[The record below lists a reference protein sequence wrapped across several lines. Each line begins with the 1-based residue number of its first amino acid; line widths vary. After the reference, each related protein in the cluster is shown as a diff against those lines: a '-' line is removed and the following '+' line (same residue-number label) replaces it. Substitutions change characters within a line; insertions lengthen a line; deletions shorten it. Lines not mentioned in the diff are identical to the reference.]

1 MKGSR
6 MSLPTQMAIG
16 MVLGI
21 AAGALTPAMGLD
33 PSWYKP
39 VGQLFINLVRMVV
52 VPLVLTTLVAG
63 AASVG
68 DVSKLGRVAGK
79 TLAYYLVTT
88 AVAVV
93 IGLVLAN
100 IFQPGSGLSI
110 STEGLKAKE
119 VAPPTLIDVF
129 LNIVPIN
136 PIEALS
142 KGNMLQI
149 IFFALLFGFGL
160 SVIGDKGKQVLHFFD
175 GAADVMIKVTGFVML
190 YAPIGVFGLMAYT
203 VSMHGLSVLLPLI
216 KLVLVMYLACILQIL
231 IVYLPCVKVTGL
243 TPSRFLKGL
252 ASPMMIAFTTCSS
265 AAALSTTLLS
275 VQKLGASR
283 SVSSFSIPLGNTIN
297 MDGAAIY
304 MGIAAI
310 FAAEV
315 YGIPM
320 PLDRQLT
327 VILLAVLAS
336 IGSMGVPGAA
346 LIMITMVFTQVGIP
360 LEAIALVAGVDR
372 IMDMARTTINVLG
385 DATGALFVSKLESDF
400 DPERGVGPP
409 AGLDLTRKLFD
420 HTRAEA
426 DQEHLPV
433 MLYSFPDRIGERP
446 AFLLGKTAD
455 NPGEAIGDIMA
466 ELARAGATVIGMP
479 CNTAHSPRI
488 LDAALEKLN
497 ATGRPVRFVHMID
510 AVVRHVRQRCGE
522 GARVGILSTLA
533 TLETRLYQDSLERA
547 GLEALHPAPDGC
559 ARVQEAIS
567 NREYGIK
574 ARNPVT
580 ERARAD
586 LLDEARRLAGNAD
599 AIILGC
605 TEIPLALPEKEL
617 GGVPLIDATDILA
630 LELVRAFAPEKLR

>member
-1 MKGSR
+1 MSKKHSK
-6 MSLPTQMAIG
+6 MSLPVQMVIG
-16 MVLGI
+16 LVLGVI
-21 AAGALTPAMGLD
+21 VGSMTSAEFTAAYLRPF
-33 PSWYKP
+33 
-39 VGQLFINLVRMVV
+39 GQLFITLIRMVV
-52 VPLVLTTLVAG
+52 VPLVLATIIAG
-63 AASVG
+63 AAG
-68 DVSKLGRVAGK
+68 IHDLSKLGRVA
-79 TLAYYLVTT
+79 TLVYYFLTT
-88 AVAVV
+88 GVAVA
-93 IGLVLAN
+93 IGLFLAN
-100 IFQPGSGLSI
+100 IMQPGIGLDL
-110 STEGLKAKE
+110 STKGLEAKQIT
-119 VAPPTLIDVF
+119 PPSLIQTL
-129 LNIVPIN
+129 LNIVPMN
-136 PIEALS
+136 PIDALA
-142 KGNMLQI
+142 KGNMLQV
-149 IFFALLFGFGL
+149 IFFAVIFGFAL
-160 SVIGDKGKQVLHFFD
+160 SSLGETGKPLLRIFELIG
-175 GAADVMIKVTGFVML
+175 DVMIRMTNMVMM

-400 DPERGVGPP
+400 DPERG
-409 AGLDLTRKLFD
+409 
-420 HTRAEA
+420 E
-426 DQEHLPV
+426 
-433 MLYSFPDRIGERP
+433 
-446 AFLLGKTAD
+446 
-455 NPGEAIGDIMA
+455 
-466 ELARAGATVIGMP
+466 
-479 CNTAHSPRI
+479 
-488 LDAALEKLN
+488 
-497 ATGRPVRFVHMID
+497 
-510 AVVRHVRQRCGE
+510 
-522 GARVGILSTLA
+522 
-533 TLETRLYQDSLERA
+533 
-547 GLEALHPAPDGC
+547 
-559 ARVQEAIS
+559 
-567 NREYGIK
+567 
-574 ARNPVT
+574 
-580 ERARAD
+580 
-586 LLDEARRLAGNAD
+586 RLAA
-599 AIILGC
+599 A
-605 TEIPLALPEKEL
+605 E
-617 GGVPLIDATDILA
+617 
-630 LELVRAFAPEKLR
+630 

>member
-142 KGNMLQI
+142 KGN
-149 IFFALLFGFGL
+149 LLFGFGL

-283 SVSSFSIPLGNTIN
+283 SVSSFSIPLGNTI
-297 MDGAAIY
+297 Y

-400 DPERGVGPP
+400 DPERG
-409 AGLDLTRKLFD
+409 
-420 HTRAEA
+420 E
-426 DQEHLPV
+426 
-433 MLYSFPDRIGERP
+433 
-446 AFLLGKTAD
+446 
-455 NPGEAIGDIMA
+455 
-466 ELARAGATVIGMP
+466 
-479 CNTAHSPRI
+479 
-488 LDAALEKLN
+488 
-497 ATGRPVRFVHMID
+497 
-510 AVVRHVRQRCGE
+510 
-522 GARVGILSTLA
+522 
-533 TLETRLYQDSLERA
+533 
-547 GLEALHPAPDGC
+547 
-559 ARVQEAIS
+559 
-567 NREYGIK
+567 
-574 ARNPVT
+574 
-580 ERARAD
+580 
-586 LLDEARRLAGNAD
+586 RLAA
-599 AIILGC
+599 A
-605 TEIPLALPEKEL
+605 E
-617 GGVPLIDATDILA
+617 
-630 LELVRAFAPEKLR
+630 

>member
-110 STEGLKAKE
+110 STEGLKAKD
-119 VAPPTLIDVF
+119 VAPPTLVDVF

-203 VSMHGLSVLLPLI
+203 VSMHGLTCFCRS
-216 KLVLVMYLACILQIL
+216 
-231 IVYLPCVKVTGL
+231 
-243 TPSRFLKGL
+243 S
-252 ASPMMIAFTTCSS
+252 SSCSS
-265 AAALSTTLLS
+265 CISP
-275 VQKLGASR
+275 ASFR
-283 SVSSFSIPLGNTIN
+283 SSSSI
-297 MDGAAIY
+297 
-304 MGIAAI
+304 
-310 FAAEV
+310 
-315 YGIPM
+315 
-320 PLDRQLT
+320 
-327 VILLAVLAS
+327 S
-336 IGSMGVPGAA
+336 
-346 LIMITMVFTQVGIP
+346 
-360 LEAIALVAGVDR
+360 
-372 IMDMARTTINVLG
+372 
-385 DATGALFVSKLESDF
+385 
-400 DPERGVGPP
+400 P
-409 AGLDLTRKLFD
+409 A
-420 HTRAEA
+420 
-426 DQEHLPV
+426 
-433 MLYSFPDRIGERP
+433 
-446 AFLLGKTAD
+446 
-455 NPGEAIGDIMA
+455 
-466 ELARAGATVIGMP
+466 
-479 CNTAHSPRI
+479 
-488 LDAALEKLN
+488 
-497 ATGRPVRFVHMID
+497 
-510 AVVRHVRQRCGE
+510 
-522 GARVGILSTLA
+522 
-533 TLETRLYQDSLERA
+533 
-547 GLEALHPAPDGC
+547 
-559 ARVQEAIS
+559 
-567 NREYGIK
+567 
-574 ARNPVT
+574 
-580 ERARAD
+580 
-586 LLDEARRLAGNAD
+586 
-599 AIILGC
+599 
-605 TEIPLALPEKEL
+605 
-617 GGVPLIDATDILA
+617 
-630 LELVRAFAPEKLR
+630 

>member
-21 AAGALTPAMGLD
+21 AAGALTQAMGLD

-119 VAPPTLIDVF
+119 VAPPTLVDVF

-203 VSMHGLSVLLPLI
+203 VSMHGLGVLLPLI

-243 TPSRFLKGL
+243 PFRQYFKGL
-252 ASPMMIAFTTCSS
+252 ASPMMIAFT
-265 AAALSTTLLS
+265 TTLLS

-283 SVSSFSIPLGNTIN
+283 SVSTFSIPLGNTIN

-327 VILLAVLAS
+327 VLLLAVLAS

-400 DPERGVGPP
+400 DPERG
-409 AGLDLTRKLFD
+409 
-420 HTRAEA
+420 E
-426 DQEHLPV
+426 
-433 MLYSFPDRIGERP
+433 
-446 AFLLGKTAD
+446 
-455 NPGEAIGDIMA
+455 
-466 ELARAGATVIGMP
+466 
-479 CNTAHSPRI
+479 
-488 LDAALEKLN
+488 
-497 ATGRPVRFVHMID
+497 
-510 AVVRHVRQRCGE
+510 
-522 GARVGILSTLA
+522 
-533 TLETRLYQDSLERA
+533 
-547 GLEALHPAPDGC
+547 
-559 ARVQEAIS
+559 
-567 NREYGIK
+567 
-574 ARNPVT
+574 
-580 ERARAD
+580 
-586 LLDEARRLAGNAD
+586 RLAA
-599 AIILGC
+599 A
-605 TEIPLALPEKEL
+605 E
-617 GGVPLIDATDILA
+617 
-630 LELVRAFAPEKLR
+630 

>member
-16 MVLGI
+16 MVLGV

-79 TLAYYLVTT
+79 TLA
-88 AVAVV
+88 VV

-119 VAPPTLIDVF
+119 VAPPTLVDVF

-203 VSMHGLSVLLPLI
+203 VSMHGLGVLLPLI

-243 TPSRFLKGL
+243 TTSRFLKGL

-320 PLDRQLT
+320 PIDRQLT

-400 DPERGVGPP
+400 DPERG
-409 AGLDLTRKLFD
+409 
-420 HTRAEA
+420 E
-426 DQEHLPV
+426 
-433 MLYSFPDRIGERP
+433 
-446 AFLLGKTAD
+446 
-455 NPGEAIGDIMA
+455 
-466 ELARAGATVIGMP
+466 
-479 CNTAHSPRI
+479 
-488 LDAALEKLN
+488 
-497 ATGRPVRFVHMID
+497 
-510 AVVRHVRQRCGE
+510 
-522 GARVGILSTLA
+522 
-533 TLETRLYQDSLERA
+533 
-547 GLEALHPAPDGC
+547 
-559 ARVQEAIS
+559 
-567 NREYGIK
+567 
-574 ARNPVT
+574 
-580 ERARAD
+580 
-586 LLDEARRLAGNAD
+586 RLAA
-599 AIILGC
+599 A
-605 TEIPLALPEKEL
+605 E
-617 GGVPLIDATDILA
+617 
-630 LELVRAFAPEKLR
+630 

>member
-1 MKGSR
+1 
-6 MSLPTQMAIG
+6 
-16 MVLGI
+16 
-21 AAGALTPAMGLD
+21 
-33 PSWYKP
+33 
-39 VGQLFINLVRMVV
+39 MVV

-119 VAPPTLIDVF
+119 VAPPTLVDVF

-203 VSMHGLSVLLPLI
+203 VSMHGLGVLLPLI

-243 TPSRFLKGL
+243 PFRQYFKGL

-283 SVSSFSIPLGNTIN
+283 SVSTFSIPLGNTIN

-327 VILLAVLAS
+327 VLLLAVLAS

-400 DPERGVGPP
+400 DPERG
-409 AGLDLTRKLFD
+409 
-420 HTRAEA
+420 E
-426 DQEHLPV
+426 
-433 MLYSFPDRIGERP
+433 
-446 AFLLGKTAD
+446 
-455 NPGEAIGDIMA
+455 
-466 ELARAGATVIGMP
+466 
-479 CNTAHSPRI
+479 
-488 LDAALEKLN
+488 
-497 ATGRPVRFVHMID
+497 
-510 AVVRHVRQRCGE
+510 
-522 GARVGILSTLA
+522 
-533 TLETRLYQDSLERA
+533 
-547 GLEALHPAPDGC
+547 
-559 ARVQEAIS
+559 
-567 NREYGIK
+567 
-574 ARNPVT
+574 
-580 ERARAD
+580 
-586 LLDEARRLAGNAD
+586 RLAA
-599 AIILGC
+599 A
-605 TEIPLALPEKEL
+605 E
-617 GGVPLIDATDILA
+617 
-630 LELVRAFAPEKLR
+630 

>member
-79 TLAYYLVTT
+79 TLAYY
-88 AVAVV
+88 
-93 IGLVLAN
+93 LAN

-400 DPERGVGPP
+400 DPERG
-409 AGLDLTRKLFD
+409 
-420 HTRAEA
+420 E
-426 DQEHLPV
+426 
-433 MLYSFPDRIGERP
+433 
-446 AFLLGKTAD
+446 
-455 NPGEAIGDIMA
+455 
-466 ELARAGATVIGMP
+466 
-479 CNTAHSPRI
+479 
-488 LDAALEKLN
+488 
-497 ATGRPVRFVHMID
+497 
-510 AVVRHVRQRCGE
+510 
-522 GARVGILSTLA
+522 
-533 TLETRLYQDSLERA
+533 
-547 GLEALHPAPDGC
+547 
-559 ARVQEAIS
+559 
-567 NREYGIK
+567 
-574 ARNPVT
+574 
-580 ERARAD
+580 
-586 LLDEARRLAGNAD
+586 RLAA
-599 AIILGC
+599 A
-605 TEIPLALPEKEL
+605 E
-617 GGVPLIDATDILA
+617 
-630 LELVRAFAPEKLR
+630 

>member
-190 YAPIGVFGLMAYT
+190 YAPIGVLGLMAYT

-275 VQKLGASR
+275 VQKL
-283 SVSSFSIPLGNTIN
+283 
-297 MDGAAIY
+297 GAAIY

-400 DPERGVGPP
+400 DPERG
-409 AGLDLTRKLFD
+409 
-420 HTRAEA
+420 E
-426 DQEHLPV
+426 
-433 MLYSFPDRIGERP
+433 
-446 AFLLGKTAD
+446 
-455 NPGEAIGDIMA
+455 
-466 ELARAGATVIGMP
+466 
-479 CNTAHSPRI
+479 
-488 LDAALEKLN
+488 
-497 ATGRPVRFVHMID
+497 
-510 AVVRHVRQRCGE
+510 
-522 GARVGILSTLA
+522 
-533 TLETRLYQDSLERA
+533 
-547 GLEALHPAPDGC
+547 
-559 ARVQEAIS
+559 
-567 NREYGIK
+567 
-574 ARNPVT
+574 
-580 ERARAD
+580 
-586 LLDEARRLAGNAD
+586 RLAA
-599 AIILGC
+599 A
-605 TEIPLALPEKEL
+605 E
-617 GGVPLIDATDILA
+617 
-630 LELVRAFAPEKLR
+630 

>member
-190 YAPIGVFGLMAYT
+190 YAPIGVFGL
-203 VSMHGLSVLLPLI
+203 SVLLPLI

-400 DPERGVGPP
+400 DPERG
-409 AGLDLTRKLFD
+409 
-420 HTRAEA
+420 E
-426 DQEHLPV
+426 
-433 MLYSFPDRIGERP
+433 
-446 AFLLGKTAD
+446 
-455 NPGEAIGDIMA
+455 
-466 ELARAGATVIGMP
+466 
-479 CNTAHSPRI
+479 
-488 LDAALEKLN
+488 
-497 ATGRPVRFVHMID
+497 
-510 AVVRHVRQRCGE
+510 
-522 GARVGILSTLA
+522 
-533 TLETRLYQDSLERA
+533 
-547 GLEALHPAPDGC
+547 
-559 ARVQEAIS
+559 
-567 NREYGIK
+567 
-574 ARNPVT
+574 
-580 ERARAD
+580 
-586 LLDEARRLAGNAD
+586 RLAA
-599 AIILGC
+599 A
-605 TEIPLALPEKEL
+605 E
-617 GGVPLIDATDILA
+617 
-630 LELVRAFAPEKLR
+630 

>member
-21 AAGALTPAMGLD
+21 AAGALTQAMGLD

-119 VAPPTLIDVF
+119 VAPPTLVDVF

-203 VSMHGLSVLLPLI
+203 VSMHGLGVLLPLI
-216 KLVLVMYLACILQIL
+216 KLVLVMYLAC
-231 IVYLPCVKVTGL
+231 
-243 TPSRFLKGL
+243 
-252 ASPMMIAFTTCSS
+252 
-265 AAALSTTLLS
+265 
-275 VQKLGASR
+275 
-283 SVSSFSIPLGNTIN
+283 
-297 MDGAAIY
+297 
-304 MGIAAI
+304 
-310 FAAEV
+310 
-315 YGIPM
+315 
-320 PLDRQLT
+320 
-327 VILLAVLAS
+327 

-400 DPERGVGPP
+400 DPERG
-409 AGLDLTRKLFD
+409 
-420 HTRAEA
+420 E
-426 DQEHLPV
+426 
-433 MLYSFPDRIGERP
+433 
-446 AFLLGKTAD
+446 
-455 NPGEAIGDIMA
+455 
-466 ELARAGATVIGMP
+466 
-479 CNTAHSPRI
+479 
-488 LDAALEKLN
+488 
-497 ATGRPVRFVHMID
+497 
-510 AVVRHVRQRCGE
+510 
-522 GARVGILSTLA
+522 
-533 TLETRLYQDSLERA
+533 
-547 GLEALHPAPDGC
+547 
-559 ARVQEAIS
+559 
-567 NREYGIK
+567 
-574 ARNPVT
+574 
-580 ERARAD
+580 
-586 LLDEARRLAGNAD
+586 RLAA
-599 AIILGC
+599 A
-605 TEIPLALPEKEL
+605 E
-617 GGVPLIDATDILA
+617 
-630 LELVRAFAPEKLR
+630 